1 MDNYIYIIRNYVDGD
16 ITLEPHRNRETAEAV
31 VESLYTE
38 ALAEV
43 EGVDKEV
50 NDRYDDSYHIITA
63 DREFYCII
71 EEHVLN

>member
-1 MDNYIYIIRNYVDGD
+1 MDDYIYIIRNYVDGD
-16 ITLEPHRNRETAEAV
+16 ITLEPHRSKDTAEAV
-31 VESLYTE
+31 VESLYAE

-50 NDRYDDSYHIITA
+50 HNKYDDSYHIVTA
-63 DREFYCII
+63 DREFFCMI